1 MFESFDPEE
10 RVMDFAESRLVSALE
25 KAPSGIDGLDEVTG
39 GGLPRSRTTLVCGGA
54 GCGKTLMGLQFLV
67 RGALDYGEPGVLMAF
82 EETTAALT
90 QNVASLGWDLDDL
103 IARELLVI
111 DRVSVSPG
119 EIVES
124 GEWDLDGLML
134 RIGAAI
140 DAIGAKRVVLDT
152 IEVLFGA
159 LSNERLLRSEL
170 RRLFGWLNER
180 GVSVIVTGES
190 GGGKSFTRYGLEE
203 YVSDCV
209 IVLDQ
214 RLIEQIATRRMR
226 IAKYRGS
233 AHGTDEYP
241 VLIDDRGFS
250 VLPITSMGLEYS
262 VFTDRVSL
270 GVPGLDEMLSGGAYR
285 GTSVLLSGNPGSG
298 KTTVGASFVAAA
310 CERGERALLFTFEE
324 SADQIVRNMASVGLD
339 LARWRE
345 QGLLRIVASRSA
357 AYGLERHLAEI
368 HREVTAF
375 DAHIVVIDPASALTG
390 QAYEIAS
397 MLGRLVDHLKS
408 RGATAMLTALTHGTS
423 GDMTDLG
430 VVGGIDTWIDLSNHE
445 QLGERNRGI
454 SITKSR
460 GMAHSSQLREFR
472 LTTDGIEVRSAYASG
487 GALLMGTARQ
497 AQEATD
503 ERARLDRGATRDAA
517 QRVTQRRRA
526 TIEAQIAE
534 LRDSLE
540 SDSAES
546 AFEDEASVASDR
558 RRTTDDAALV
568 TARTGTSDRV
578 SANGGGKRDR

>member
-1 MFESFDPEE
+1 
-10 RVMDFAESRLVSALE
+10 
-25 KAPSGIDGLDEVTG
+25 
-39 GGLPRSRTTLVCGGA
+39 
-54 GCGKTLMGLQFLV
+54 MGLQFLV

-103 IARELLVI
+103 IARGLLVI

-140 DAIGAKRVVLDT
+140 DAVGAKRVVLDT

-180 GVSVIVTGES
+180 GVSAIVTGES

-241 VLIDDRGFS
+241 
-250 VLPITSMGLEYS
+250 

-339 LARWRE
+339 LAHWRE

-357 AYGLERHLAEI
+357 AYGLERHLACC
-368 HREVTAF
+368 
-375 DAHIVVIDPASALTG
+375 
-390 QAYEIAS
+390 
-397 MLGRLVDHLKS
+397 S
-408 RGATAMLTALTHGTS
+408 R
-423 GDMTDLG
+423 
-430 VVGGIDTWIDLSNHE
+430 
-445 QLGERNRGI
+445 RC
-454 SITKSR
+454 
-460 GMAHSSQLREFR
+460 
-472 LTTDGIEVRSAYASG
+472 RSASGASTPAG
-487 GALLMGTARQ
+487 RSCSQTP
-497 AQEATD
+497 
-503 ERARLDRGATRDAA
+503 
-517 QRVTQRRRA
+517 
-526 TIEAQIAE
+526 I
-534 LRDSLE
+534 
-540 SDSAES
+540 
-546 AFEDEASVASDR
+546 SVASSR
-558 RRTTDDAALV
+558 LRCRGWLEERSPNFFLPTAKLTPARHSLTAAPANLPTCPSCETRPASSSRSPCSYV
-568 TARTGTSDRV
+568 AFREAARPR
-578 SANGGGKRDR
+578 AA